1 VGHLL
6 LLDHHHVLVS
16 LHHHLL
22 LLLHCHHVSHVMTSS
37 HHLLLSHHH
46 MMLSWVEVSS
56 IGSLSGL
63 VGYSVLLHLLEGSLL
78 RNHTLLSFQ
87 LSDSSLISVF
97 LSFFYLVV

>member
-1 VGHLL
+1 MGHLL

-22 LLLHCHHVSHVMTSS
+22 LLLHCHHVSHVMTTS

-63 VGYSVLLHLLEGSLL
+63 VGLSVLLHLLESSLL
-78 RNHTLLSFQ
+78 RNHTLLGFQ
-87 LSDSSLISVF
+87 LSNSSLISIF